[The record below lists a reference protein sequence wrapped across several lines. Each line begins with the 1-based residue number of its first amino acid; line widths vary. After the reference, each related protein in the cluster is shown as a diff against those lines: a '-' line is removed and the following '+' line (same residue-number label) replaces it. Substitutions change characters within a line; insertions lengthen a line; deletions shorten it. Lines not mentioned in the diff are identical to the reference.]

1 MMMADLQTSATTKMA
16 HAGFVVVM
24 SSQRVKTMGEGQVDR
39 RRLIFLVEN
48 EKGILREL

>member
-1 MMMADLQTSATTKMA
+1 
-16 HAGFVVVM
+16 
-24 SSQRVKTMGEGQVDR
+24 VKTMGESQVDR